1 MKVLGCNA
9 LQARLSYVCKQMLNV
24 VNSAAAD
31 VRPDVHQSSG
41 CTGFFSSVE
50 FGTYRL
56 SYAHRVLCVQVHG
69 AARMAFVPSVISLVL
84 SAFAPT
90 FRAAHC

>member
-24 VNSAAAD
+24 VYSAAAD

-56 SYAHRVLCVQVHG
+56 HTRIVFF
-69 AARMAFVPSVISLVL
+69 AFKFTALLEWHSFP
-84 SAFAPT
+84 A
-90 FRAAHC
+90 